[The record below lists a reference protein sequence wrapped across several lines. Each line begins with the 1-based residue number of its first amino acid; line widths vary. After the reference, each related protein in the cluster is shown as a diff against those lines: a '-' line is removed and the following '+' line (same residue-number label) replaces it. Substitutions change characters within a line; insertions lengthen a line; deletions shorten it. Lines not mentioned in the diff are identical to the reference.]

1 MFGLALLLPL
11 LVLARLSVQRL
22 SNNKP
27 NTTKPGGHAAW
38 FNHLEEGPLLPPR
51 SFRLPLSL
59 PTLCVQSIENNLAK
73 E

>member
-51 SFRLPLSL
+51 SFPLHSFR
-59 PTLCVQSIENNLAK
+59 PPFTIQSIENNLAK